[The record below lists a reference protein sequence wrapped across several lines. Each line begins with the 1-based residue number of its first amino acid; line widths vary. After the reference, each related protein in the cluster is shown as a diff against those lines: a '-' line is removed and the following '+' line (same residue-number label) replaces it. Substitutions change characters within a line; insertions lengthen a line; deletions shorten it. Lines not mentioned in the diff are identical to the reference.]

1 MLIALSS
8 DDRSVIDRKIESKS
22 SNLSNESFEQ
32 IFEVE
37 RCVGWVREN
46 NVENVTL
53 QFPDELLPFSAK
65 VALAIE
71 SQVQKRLSLS
81 P

>member
-8 DDRSVIDRKIESKS
+8 DDRSVIERKIESES

>member
-1 MLIALSS
+1 MSIALSS
-8 DDRSVIDRKIESKS
+8 DDRSMIDRKIESKS
-22 SNLSNESFEQ
+22 LNLSDESVEQ

-53 QFPDELLPFSAK
+53 QFPDELLTFSAK

-71 SQVQKRLSLS
+71 SQVQKRLSYS